1 MSFLLKMTIRHSI
14 LCLTFKV
21 ELAVFLLYG
30 AKNILISEYLKDFF
44 FLTAANFWLFLL
56 KKKWHFGII
65 PLSFTIRT
73 FLVIIPKASQT
84 KFHQIR
90 ITKSKVI
97 IIYVQIPV
105 LKWEKKKAGKIFL
118 GNKGINGI
126 QGNNGKRGN
135 KGIANWSGFRFR
147 AVLGIQSKYRS
158 KRDFKSEQGLQ
169 ISKEQ
174 SWC

>member
-1 MSFLLKMTIRHSI
+1 MMSS
-14 LCLTFKV
+14 
-21 ELAVFLLYG
+21 
-30 AKNILISEYLKDFF
+30 
-44 FLTAANFWLFLL
+44 
-56 KKKWHFGII
+56 
-65 PLSFTIRT
+65 
-73 FLVIIPKASQT
+73 VIKT
-84 KFHQIR
+84 
-90 ITKSKVI
+90 KVI
-97 IIYVQIPV
+97 FSYYTKGVSDQVSSNSDHKIKSYYYICSNSST
-105 LKWEKKKAGKIFL
+105 KMGKKKAGKIFL